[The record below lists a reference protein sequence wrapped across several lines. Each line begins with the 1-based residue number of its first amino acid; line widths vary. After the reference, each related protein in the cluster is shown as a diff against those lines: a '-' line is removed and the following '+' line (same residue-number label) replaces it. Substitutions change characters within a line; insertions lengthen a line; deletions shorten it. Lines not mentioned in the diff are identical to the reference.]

1 MPADDIEG
9 LKAGFLSKAEARF
22 GQETRTLLE
31 DAIASAIRAHGQKTR
46 ASGEPAWAH
55 DLRVADILLD
65 LGMDIDSVCA
75 GLLHDT
81 VPERAS
87 GYVEAGADPGQGR
100 KPAPPMEAARV
111 PRARKDSAEESP
123 NPLLALPDPRIE
135 ERFGRDTALI
145 VAGVNRLSS
154 VRAKNKSVHA
164 AETMRKMLFA
174 LTSDIRVILVK
185 LADKLD
191 SMRTLKYLPE
201 DRQKEIASE
210 CIDIY
215 APLADRL
222 GISWLK
228 DELEDLSLKSLNR
241 EVFDQIKDIV
251 NARKGERQD
260 FLRRVTEKILSSA
273 AKEGIEVEVSARAK
287 HFYSIYQKMRKR
299 GKGADELYDLLG
311 IRLICRTVNDCYALL
326 GLVHRLWKPIDGRFK
341 DYIAMPKSNGYQSLH
356 TTVLAYGGQLL
367 EIQIRTREMHMVAE
381 YGVASH
387 WLYKKGTTSELPSLQ
402 DLPIVNKLKQW
413 NKFIAE
419 GDSYLEEIKRELL
432 RDSIFVF
439 TPKGD
444 VIELPAGATPIDFA
458 FAIHS
463 DVGAHCLGAKVN
475 GSIVSLDSE
484 LKNTQIVEILTSP
497 NARPNLNWLK
507 FARTS
512 KARSRIR
519 QLLVQTGQA
528 IAIDKHIVAGRKG
541 EKASAESAASR
552 ERPHEKAA
560 EKSPERASERG
571 REGREAGREAGAEF
585 PSVVEFH
592 SIKPGLV
599 LRSDKAGVTAGGMRN
614 LMIRIAGCCK
624 PVTGDRIVG
633 YVSRGRGIIVHR
645 EDCRSI
651 ASIADFE
658 ERRIDV
664 KWEDEVMNTTARY
677 RVTTK
682 KSFDIFSE
690 IESTVRKCSGRL
702 KEGKLGER
710 GDGTLG
716 GFFILEVDARED
728 LKRVSKALRTLPS
741 ILSIEEETI

>member
-1 MPADDIEG
+1 MDELAQD
-9 LKAGFLSKAEARF
+9 FLSKAEIRF
-22 GQETRTLLE
+22 TAEKRDILS
-31 DAIASAIRAHGQKTR
+31 SAVMYCQHSHGDKKR
-46 ASGEPAWAH
+46 ASGEPAFYH
-55 DLRVADILLD
+55 DLRVAEILLD
-65 LGMDIDSVCA
+65 LGMDLESIIA

-81 VPERAS
+81 VAERVS
-87 GYVEAGADPGQGR
+87 GYAPGQAAQAASRR
-100 KPAPPMEAARV
+100 KVPGASEPARTERSKSEKETGTLNSLLAA
-111 PRARKDSAEESP
+111 P
-123 NPLLALPDPRIE
+123 NPQIE
-135 ERFGRDTALI
+135 EMYGTDTALI
-145 VAGVNRLSS
+145 VAGVSRLSS

-201 DRQKEIASE
+201 DRQKEIATE

-241 EVFDQIKDIV
+241 EIFDQIKDIV
-251 NARKGERQD
+251 NARKEERQE
-260 FLRRVTEKILSSA
+260 FLKKVTEKILSSA
-273 AKEGIEVEVSARAK
+273 AKENIEVEVSARAK

-299 GKGADELYDLLG
+299 GKSAEELYDLLG
-311 IRLICRTVNDCYALL
+311 IRLICRSVNDCYSLL

-356 TTVLAYGGQLL
+356 TTVIAYGGQLL
-367 EIQIRTREMHMVAE
+367 EIQIRTREMHLVAE

-387 WLYKKGTTSELPSLQ
+387 WLYKKGSTAELPRLE

-413 NKFIAE
+413 NQFIIE
-419 GDSYLEEIKRELL
+419 GESYLEEIKRELL

-458 FAIHS
+458 FAIHT

-475 GSIVSLDSE
+475 GSIASLDSE
-484 LKNTQIVEILTSP
+484 LKNTQIVEVITSP
-497 NARPNLNWLK
+497 NAKPNINWLK
-507 FARTS
+507 IAHTS
-512 KARSRIR
+512 KARSKIR

-528 IAIDKHIVAGRKG
+528 VAIDKHIVAARKG
-541 EKASAESAASR
+541 EKTLPETGQARPHAH
-552 ERPHEKAA
+552 ERPSEAPHA
-560 EKSPERASERG
+560 KSE
-571 REGREAGREAGAEF
+571 EF

-592 SIKPGLV
+592 SMQPGLV
-599 LRSDKAGVTAGGMRN
+599 LRSEKAGVSVGGIRN
-614 LMIRIAGCCK
+614 MMIRIAGCCR

-645 EDCRSI
+645 EDCRSL

-664 KWEDEVMNTTARY
+664 KWEDEAMNATARY

-682 KSFDIFSE
+682 KTFDIFSE

-710 GDGTLG
+710 GDGTLS
-716 GFFILEVDARED
+716 GFFILEVDARDD
-728 LKRVSKALRTLPS
+728 LKRVAKALRTLPS
-741 ILSIEEETI
+741 ILSIEEEAL

>member
-1 MPADDIEG
+1 MDELAQN
-9 LKAGFLSKAEARF
+9 FLSKAEIRF
-22 GQETRTLLE
+22 
-31 DAIASAIRAHGQKTR
+31 SAEKRDILSRALTYCQNSHGDKKR
-46 ASGEPAWAH
+46 ASGEPAFYH
-55 DLRVADILLD
+55 DVRVAEILLD
-65 LGMDIDSVCA
+65 LGMDLESIIA

-81 VPERAS
+81 VAERVSGYIPEQAVQAAS
-87 GYVEAGADPGQGR
+87 GR
-100 KPAPPMEAARV
+100 KVPSAPEPARTERSKSEKESSTLNSLLAA
-111 PRARKDSAEESP
+111 P
-123 NPLLALPDPRIE
+123 NPQIE
-135 ERFGRDTALI
+135 EMYGTDTALI

-201 DRQKEIASE
+201 DRQKEIATE

-241 EVFDQIKDIV
+241 EIFDQIKDIV
-251 NARKGERQD
+251 NARKEERQE
-260 FLRRVTEKILSSA
+260 FLKKVTEKILSSA

-299 GKGADELYDLLG
+299 GKSAEELYDLLG
-311 IRLICRTVNDCYALL
+311 IRLICRSVNDCYSLL

-356 TTVLAYGGQLL
+356 TTVIAYGGQLI
-367 EIQIRTREMHMVAE
+367 EIQIRTREMHLVAE

-387 WLYKKGTTSELPSLQ
+387 WLYKKGSTAELPRLE

-413 NKFIAE
+413 NQFIIE

-458 FAIHS
+458 FAIHT

-475 GSIVSLDSE
+475 GSIASLDSE
-484 LKNTQIVEILTSP
+484 LKNTQIVEVITSP
-497 NARPNLNWLK
+497 NARPNINWLK
-507 FARTS
+507 IAHTS
-512 KARSRIR
+512 KARSKIR

-528 IAIDKHIVAGRKG
+528 VAIDKHIVAARKG
-541 EKASAESAASR
+541 EKTLTETGQARPHAH
-552 ERPHEKAA
+552 ERPSEAPYA
-560 EKSPERASERG
+560 KSE
-571 REGREAGREAGAEF
+571 EF

-592 SIKPGLV
+592 SMQPGMV
-599 LRSDKAGVTAGGMRN
+599 LRSEKAGVSVGGIRN
-614 LMIRIAGCCK
+614 MMIRIAGCCR

-645 EDCRSI
+645 EDCRSL

-664 KWEDEVMNTTARY
+664 KWEDEAMNVTARY

-682 KSFDIFSE
+682 KTFDIFSE

-710 GDGTLG
+710 GDGTLS
-716 GFFILEVDARED
+716 GFFILEVDARDD
-728 LKRVSKALRTLPS
+728 LKRVAKALRTLPS
-741 ILSIEEETI
+741 ILSIEEETL